1 MNSNR
6 HTPSQQGL
14 ETRLMILVCD
24 SQGSFVYFINF
35 IVQMPA
41 VKHPGQRT
49 VPKLTNYKTSHQDSE
64 FIRVHVFGNASES
77 ESLFPALRHNLLIC
91 VSKFSF

>member
-1 MNSNR
+1 MY
-6 HTPSQQGL
+6 L
-14 ETRLMILVCD
+14 
-24 SQGSFVYFINF
+24 INF

-49 VPKLTNYKTSHQDSE
+49 VLELTNYELSHQHSE

-77 ESLFPALRHNLLIC
+77 EKFISSL
-91 VSKFSF
+91 VT